1 MTNPHIRQLPYEP
14 VTTVEEAR
22 EYHLRLAQDE
32 PKITIKER
40 EDEDGQNMCEL

>member
-32 PKITIKER
+32 PKIVIEIES
-40 EDEDGQNMCEL
+40 EDE

>member
-1 MTNPHIRQLPYEP
+1 MTRMTCIQSHEYEP

-32 PKITIKER
+32 PTIRIEER
-40 EDEDGQNMCEL
+40 EVEDE